1 MLNIEK
7 FKEQVGCNQSTGEAQ
22 IRICNLKL
30 KQNNLPEIPQEYAE
44 VLKMCN
50 GFSNEDVFVF
60 GTEIKNN
67 NWYKDLADFNIAYF
81 RGNTANWLILGEDD
95 FFFFI
100 YDSEQKKYYIAD
112 RDDLREEFSDSDF
125 LAPLEYILRIE

>member
-1 MLNIEK
+1 MLNVDI
-7 FKEQVGCNQSTGEAQ
+7 FKEQVGCNVAANEAQ

-60 GTEIKNN
+60 GAEIKNN
-67 NWYKDLADFNIAYF
+67 NWYKDLAEFNIAYF
-81 RGNTANWLILGEDD
+81 RGNKVTWLILGEDD
-95 FFFFI
+95 FSFFI
-100 YDSEQKKYYIAD
+100 YDAKQKKYYIAG
-112 RDDLREEFSDSDF
+112 RDDLEEEFSDSDF
-125 LAPLEYILRIE
+125 LTSLEYILKIE